1 MTPDVLL
8 NITWQF
14 KYKPGVPLA
23 VQQWDLATEWASG
36 YKGHSAL
43 YVTDHRAPVN
53 PVEDRPAML
62 MKSFGSLN
70 ETKNAELVY
79 GYPLGKHQFDGQLA
93 YHQPPDPDANLSGM
107 SKHKRK
113 ANCLMPDALDLEK
126 GEIGDEAEKF
136 QKI

>member
-1 MTPDVLL
+1 MLL
-8 NITWQF
+8 FVHLRSGIC
-14 KYKPGVPLA
+14 LA
-23 VQQWDLATEWASG
+23 G
-36 YKGHSAL
+36 PR

-107 SKHKRK
+107 SKHKGK

-136 QKI
+136 QKIVGRFCNRLVARSLTDDLGWHC